1 MRTRIETVVF
11 DHPFTIDGVD
21 GKHPAGAYQV
31 EVDEE
36 LLPNL
41 SFMAYRRVQTT
52 ITLPV
57 PSGAGSARQVIT
69 IDAAALAAA
78 LLNDKTVP
86 GKSDAG
92 DPGLVA

>member
-1 MRTRIETVVF
+1 MRTRTETVVF
-11 DHPFTIDGVD
+11 HHPFTLEGVD
-21 GKHPAGAYQV
+21 GKLPAGAYHV

-57 PSGAGSARQVIT
+57 RSGAGSARQVIT
-69 IDAAALAAA
+69 IDAASLAAA
-78 LLNDKTVP
+78 MLNDETAP
-86 GKSDAG
+86 GESDEG
-92 DPGLVA
+92 PPGSGP